1 MLSAH
6 FASAEEDGGWEGL
19 SVCTLKLGQV
29 RGFAREPGWFVGGA
43 RSILLEV
50 GSLVRRVVV
59 GVSGDSEGC
68 RRVDPGVGGPLD
80 EFFFFL
86 PVLLRGGGNVV
97 NQSWNL
103 DGGKSFRA
111 RGPVDDL
118 SGVVVC

>member
-1 MLSAH
+1 MVFSAH
-6 FASAEEDGGWEGL
+6 VASAEEDGGWEGL

-29 RGFAREPGWFVGGA
+29 RGFVREPGWFVGGA

-80 EFFFFL
+80 EFFFFA
-86 PVLLRGGGNVV
+86 GASAWWWQCG
-97 NQSWNL
+97 QSELEFGWWQEL
-103 DGGKSFRA
+103 QGERS
-111 RGPVDDL
+111 
-118 SGVVVC
+118 S